1 MLLIIKFVAIFSIL
15 VILTPN
21 TKGCSSSSST
31 RRSPAP
37 RPDYPPRFTYCPS
50 YSSHEVAS
58 THATITW
65 PDPVATD
72 DRKSPSVS
80 RSGSPSGSTF
90 SEGRHSITYTARDS
104 AGQTAT
110 CVVSFSVVT
119 IRCSSIG
126 SSSYRSVSCTNSNIA
141 NSKCTF
147 SCSTGYYVNGA
158 SYVYCRTSRS
168 WSDSFPTC
176 SIRTCSPPP
185 TPSYGSRSCPHYN
198 YGATCSFSCN
208 SGYRL
213 SGSSTRVCDGSS
225 WSGTAPSCS
234 DTQSPTFSNCPSNI
248 VTTNADRTRSAV
260 VSYPTPSASD
270 NSGSTPSI
278 SKTRGQNSGTS
289 FSAGVH
295 SITFRATDGSGNYR
309 DCTFSITVNV
319 VSCSAVPS
327 QAGRTASCPHG
338 SLKGATCSFSCGV
351 GYHLSGPTS
360 VSCDSDGDWSAGF
373 ANCNAVTCP
382 QLSAPSSGSLASCSR
397 SHGSTCTFSCDT
409 GHELVGSASRQC
421 SHVSGESSGF
431 WSGSQPT
438 CRIKTCA
445 LPSVGTGLRFV
456 SRSTCSANGDNTV
469 NYGSV
474 CQYAC
479 NSGYHLSG
487 VTLRTCG
494 ASGSWLQALP
504 VCNAITCAL
513 SDLPVPTNGVRT
525 GCTGSSVAY
534 GDTCTLSCNRG
545 YSPTTQTVRTCQDGG
560 QGRGVWSDGTISC
573 STITCSPLSPPSHGR
588 VLACSR
594 GGTSVPA
601 NHRQSFDTQC
611 SIGCNSGYTLSAG
624 SSSRTCLVSGQW
636 DGQNAVCTDVTP
648 PSLQCPSDV
657 IAYAEPTQITAS
669 LTFSWE
675 PVQASD
681 ASGQYTAVLSSV
693 DGQASNSKPTSLT
706 EGTHPLI
713 YTATD
718 SSGNSATCSFDVTV
732 RVVRC
737 PIIDVPAHASVSGS
751 GCSTSST
758 SVRGTTCVFSCD
770 SGYERSSGSN
780 SRICLQDT
788 SVPYQGY
795 WGGTKPQCTA
805 VQCSISS
812 DPHGSVSG
820 CSGLTV
826 PYRETCVF
834 ICDVGFRTPAGESR
848 RTRSCQADRSWSGQP
863 FECSVQVTCPALQ
876 PLTNGAYHLPTCT
889 SAGNVY
895 GTVCTVNCDGGYE
908 LSGPSPVQCLDSG
921 LWSDS
926 RSASCTDVTDPVF
939 LGSCPSLVVEIADRG
954 AVTWTGRLV
963 PPQASDTSGH
973 VTVERVDGGDI
984 SASATYP
991 EGLTSIG
998 FQATDSSGNRAYCT
1012 ANLNVK
1018 VKRCPNLR
1026 QPEGGAVQTCTNH
1039 FGSSCNIVC
1048 NTGYQLSGSTVR
1060 TCEVA
1065 GSLGG
1070 NPYWSGT
1077 DTICTIRRC
1086 PVVVPPVNAL
1096 PSNCGGRPGNLAAFG
1111 SVCSFYCPHGFTP
1124 NGQSTV
1130 QCQAD
1135 GTWSEASFECEAIT
1149 CPKLNVGSNLVVSPP
1164 GCATS
1169 DPRYGQ
1175 QCVFSCDSE
1184 FTVHPITSAQ
1194 VTCLG
1199 NGEWSRG
1206 VSNLE
1211 CIDTEVPDFTSCP
1224 DQLLFYTDPLTH
1236 TAVISWSVSATDNDG
1251 STPDVTCDPQEGAS
1265 LPSGEYLVTC
1275 TATDLSGNQRRCYFD
1290 VVVRDRTCPQLYSPV
1305 FGFFVGPCSNKE
1317 GSSCTMS
1324 CNEGYRLVGS
1334 ADTTCQTVNGETK
1347 WVRDQEPICQVVTC
1361 STLESSDAQLDIQP
1375 FFCQSPSE
1383 PFAGSLCDIQCTD
1396 QYTLETQPGNT
1407 KASVECLSNGL
1418 WDLNVEETYT
1428 CIDKVPPRVIYCPP
1442 PITVTRTDVTK
1453 PVSVYFDLPFA
1464 IDNSKEAVQPV
1475 LTPSVTSP
1483 SDFDADTTISC
1494 LFQDSAGN
1502 QNSLCSIEIS
1512 VIDDAPPIIV
1522 RPCPADIEVTARG
1535 LQTAVTWEEPLFEDP
1550 GGKHVVVSNNF
1561 SPGNKFG
1568 VGNYQV
1574 EYTATNEMTGRQ
1586 TGCQFTVDVTVEAC
1600 APLETPANGA
1610 LACHE
1615 SGDGQICVLSCKPG
1629 FRAPPT
1635 SPTSFFCDSSGK
1647 WQPPRAVDCGSRSR
1661 PPRSTLP
1668 VKAMYDAEDCSKSGQ
1683 APQIASAFLEHLLR
1697 TQFADLCSSSSG
1709 CSFTDIKV
1717 TCGPVSSSRRSR
1729 GRDRGKRQVEDET
1742 IFAWQFEFE
1751 LGVAVDDSESVSD
1764 ESAVQAANATLLGYA
1779 NDLESFLPPVLEF
1792 PEDVGGNAAAF
1803 ENPLDVETVRL
1814 TCSDGAVPNVENTE
1828 CVACVAGSYFDDN
1841 QEKCVPCPAGSY
1853 QDEERQTGCKLC
1865 PDGTNTDGEGAKG
1878 LDECYELCP
1887 PGSSSLDGLFSCGQC
1902 EVGFY
1907 QPLAGQTSC
1916 ISCPDELSTPSLG
1929 ATDLAQCTEPCPSGS
1944 YSASGLSPCT
1954 LCPQRYYQPNVG
1966 QRFCLIC
1973 DGRQTTESAGS
1984 TSQAQCIDV
1993 DHCSSS
1999 PCLNSGSCENLIQ
2012 DYLCSCIPGF
2022 IGSNCEIEIDEC
2034 ETQPCQNGATCLDGV
2049 NSFSCT
2055 CTEGYTGPDCSV
2067 DINDCEQNPCLN
2079 GGTCQDGLSSFVCY
2093 CQPGF
2098 EGNLCETE
2106 RDPCSHQPCHNGGS
2120 CEAAGHEY
2128 QCRCATG
2135 FTGINCTSRVPA
2147 CSRNPCNN
2155 GDCVD
2160 TEGDSYRCNCYTGFT
2175 GQHCEDKIDYCDE
2188 LLCDNGGTCSQTRG
2202 GATCICPIEYAGE
2215 TCGHRRTICDDE
2227 RCENGATCN
2236 LLEIA
2241 GQRNEYAC
2249 DCVPGFTGRHCET
2262 NLDECASAPCSIHAD
2277 CLDSVNEYRCECHGG
2292 YEGVHCETEIDECE
2306 PGPCAS
2312 GSTCLDEI
2320 DGFRCLCRPGKT
2332 GPLCV
2337 DSIDY
2342 CRNATCLHG
2351 ASCINQELGYLCM
2364 CFDGYS
2370 GINCE
2375 IDINECLP
2383 NPCLNQASCV
2393 DAVASYACICQ
2404 PGYTGT
2410 NCEVEIDEC
2419 EDHRCENGATCIDLL
2434 NRYACECVFGHE
2446 GELCDVVT
2454 DYCASNPCAEGSS
2467 CLARI
2472 GGFSC
2477 LCPDWLTG
2485 DLCEENVDRCLGSP
2499 CQHGSTCVDGVAA
2512 GYRCLCTIGYIG
2524 LHCQTDL
2531 DDCHTQPCHHGGSC
2545 VDLVNGYTCQCP
2557 EGYSGTLCEENID
2570 DCSDHS
2576 CINGASCVDGV
2587 ASYHCN
2593 CSQDWMGQFCEE
2605 FIPCQRNPCNNGGVC
2620 GEDGGIRYCSCL
2632 LGFSGSLCE
2641 ENIDDCIGSAR
2652 CENGGECIDLVNDY
2666 FCECREGFSGDHC
2679 EMDGDDCVD
2688 EPCYNHATC
2697 VDGLAS
2703 FACLCP
2709 PAFSGEL
2716 CEEFI
2721 NPCEVQPCRNG
2732 GSCYNFGL
2740 TSVCECRAGFYGDRC
2755 EHETNEC
2762 QSSPCQNSGFCVDHV
2777 DGYECLCLPA
2787 FTGTDCQ
2794 TKLPGDADLKFETSG
2809 GADMLFLDGIYEEFD
2824 FTFLKLGYWF
2834 RATGHAGDFVLFEYT
2849 PINATEADLK
2859 VYNVSHIKVE
2869 LFGNETFELDRDL
2882 SDGQWHN
2889 LVVTAFPD
2897 EKIEIS
2903 LDGEFVENR
2912 TLPVAG
2918 IYFQL
2923 GGSARI
2929 GFTEGEN
2936 VAEVLVS
2943 GAHLWSYEVGETFT
2957 QCQPDDSGDVLA
2969 WEQILAMSQRGNARL
2984 PLTPSVC
2991 DDVNS
2996 CQENPCGGTC
3006 VDTLDGYYCIC
3017 PEGYTGD
3024 LCEYWID
3031 FCLEHYCQNDAS
3043 CVSTANNFT
3052 CLCPD
3057 HFTGPIC
3064 EIPIVTGGWSDWSL
3078 WSDCNVTC
3086 GNGTHTRER
3095 HCNNPIPA
3103 NGGADCQGPSSE
3115 VKACHNGTC
3124 PGCIDMV
3131 LPPHSTLDCRK
3142 RGEERQCG
3150 LYCVPPYTFTSPPA
3164 NVYTCGPTTN
3174 FSWSDG
3180 ARFGDDVVLPG
3191 CTARIRRS
3199 AVKIEVQIHL
3209 PGLTCESERDQLE
3222 AEDQLSLQLQKWK
3235 KEIPC
3240 LFQELCIISEVAVSN
3255 CHPETSYPRLFHS
3268 QANVARA
3275 VISLVQNVN
3284 NTQGDDNTD
3293 TTEDDADQHLQASID
3308 AIKQLVTSHGLDFGR
3323 PDKILIQDNSTIFV
3337 DGWDVCPPG
3346 TIESHQDH
3354 FCYPCSEGT
3363 YRTYDPLQ
3371 EDFECQLCPLNSY
3384 QDEEATDT
3392 CKVCPTGGKTIGYG
3406 STSLSDCLGEVE
3418 YSYWKSLEGEPGIN
3432 LHLYY
3437 WCIATVVV
3445 VVLLLATAFVIVRFQ
3460 RTKNFQQKLDVNT

>member
-1 MLLIIKFVAIFSIL
+1 MSFYKIATQNL
-15 VILTPN
+15 N
-21 TKGCSSSSST
+21 TKIIPISCLLCANKGCK
-31 RRSPAP
+31 PE
-37 RPDYPPRFTYCPS
+37 F
-50 YSSHEVAS
+50 
-58 THATITW
+58 
-65 PDPVATD
+65 
-72 DRKSPSVS
+72 KSIDQLL
-80 RSGSPSGSTF
+80 
-90 SEGRHSITYTARDS
+90 E
-104 AGQTAT
+104 
-110 CVVSFSVVT
+110 
-119 IRCSSIG
+119 
-126 SSSYRSVSCTNSNIA
+126 VSC
-141 NSKCTF
+141 K
-147 SCSTGYYVNGA
+147 
-158 SYVYCRTSRS
+158 
-168 WSDSFPTC
+168 
-176 SIRTCSPPP
+176 
-185 TPSYGSRSCPHYN
+185 
-198 YGATCSFSCN
+198 
-208 SGYRL
+208 
-213 SGSSTRVCDGSS
+213 
-225 WSGTAPSCS
+225 
-234 DTQSPTFSNCPSNI
+234 NC
-248 VTTNADRTRSAV
+248 
-260 VSYPTPSASD
+260 
-270 NSGSTPSI
+270 G
-278 SKTRGQNSGTS
+278 G
-289 FSAGVH
+289 
-295 SITFRATDGSGNYR
+295 
-309 DCTFSITVNV
+309 
-319 VSCSAVPS
+319 
-327 QAGRTASCPHG
+327 
-338 SLKGATCSFSCGV
+338 
-351 GYHLSGPTS
+351 
-360 VSCDSDGDWSAGF
+360 
-373 ANCNAVTCP
+373 
-382 QLSAPSSGSLASCSR
+382 
-397 SHGSTCTFSCDT
+397 
-409 GHELVGSASRQC
+409 
-421 SHVSGESSGF
+421 
-431 WSGSQPT
+431 
-438 CRIKTCA
+438 
-445 LPSVGTGLRFV
+445 
-456 SRSTCSANGDNTV
+456 
-469 NYGSV
+469 
-474 CQYAC
+474 
-479 NSGYHLSG
+479 
-487 VTLRTCG
+487 
-494 ASGSWLQALP
+494 
-504 VCNAITCAL
+504 AITCAL

-573 STITCSPLSPPSHGR
+573 STITCSPLSPPPHGR

-601 NHRQSFDTQC
+601 NRRQSFDTQC

-780 SRICLQDT
+780 SRVCLQDS
-788 SVPYQGY
+788 SVPSQGY

-954 AVTWTGRLV
+954 RSHGPAVLWCEFCGR
-963 PPQASDTSGH
+963 
-973 VTVERVDGGDI
+973 RVDGGDI

-1096 PSNCGGRPGNLAAFG
+1096 PSNCGGSPGNLAAFG

-1347 WVRDQEPICQVVTC
+1347 WVGSGTNM
-1361 STLESSDAQLDIQP
+1361 SSSLESSDAQLDIQP

-1383 PFAGSLCDIQCTD
+1383 PFAGSLCDVQCTD
-1396 QYTLETQPGNT
+1396 QYTLETQPANT

-1428 CIDKVPPRVIYCPP
+1428 CIDKVSPRVIYCPP

-1464 IDNSKEAVQPV
+1464 IDNSKEAVQNLYSHTDLFVKHFV
-1475 LTPSVTSP
+1475 LPAKTYSRIV
-1483 SDFDADTTISC
+1483 FQGISGAR
-1494 LFQDSAGN
+1494 DH
-1502 QNSLCSIEIS
+1502 
-1512 VIDDAPPIIV
+1512 DAPPIIV

-1535 LQTAVTWEEPLFEDP
+1535 LQTAVSWEEPLFEDP
-1550 GGKHVVVSNNF
+1550 GGKHVVVSSNF

-1568 VGNYQV
+1568 VGNYRV

-1600 APLETPANGA
+1600 APLETRLNGA
-1610 LACHE
+1610 LAAMNLGMVRYASYPASLVSVHLLHLQRH
-1615 SGDGQICVLSCKPG
+1615 SSVTPPG
-1629 FRAPPT
+1629 NGSHLELWT
-1635 SPTSFFCDSSGK
+1635 
-1647 WQPPRAVDCGSRSR
+1647 VDLAKILEISRGIGHARSR

-1668 VKAMYDAEDCSKSGQ
+1668 VKAMYDAEDCSKAGQ

-1779 NDLESFLPPVLEF
+1779 NISRVSYHPCWSFQKTCINGDL
-1792 PEDVGGNAAAF
+1792 
-1803 ENPLDVETVRL
+1803 R
-1814 TCSDGAVPNVENTE
+1814 
-1828 CVACVAGSYFDDN
+1828 VACVAGSYFDDN
-1841 QEKCVPCPAGSY
+1841 RRSVCRALQAATRMRRGKQAVSFV
-1853 QDEERQTGCKLC
+1853 R
-1865 PDGTNTDGEGAKG
+1865 GTNTNGEGAKG

-1916 ISCPDELSTPSLG
+1916 ISCPDELSSV
-1929 ATDLAQCTEPCPSGS
+1929 SGS
-1944 YSASGLSPCT
+1944 NRPSPMYRTLPIWQLFCIGIKSMHPLPTKVLPTKHWTTVLLDLRRTTDNRVCRQHQSGT
-1954 LCPQRYYQPNVG
+1954 M
-1966 QRFCLIC
+1966 
-1973 DGRQTTESAGS
+1973 
-1984 TSQAQCIDV
+1984 
-1993 DHCSSS
+1993 HC
-1999 PCLNSGSCENLIQ
+1999 
-2012 DYLCSCIPGF
+2012 CIPGF

-2079 GGTCQDGLSSFVCY
+2079 GGTCQDGLSLFVCY

-2106 RDPCSHQPCHNGGS
+2106 RDPCSHQPCHNGGF

-2128 QCRCATG
+2128 QCRCATAEYQ
-2135 FTGINCTSRVPA
+2135 PA
-2147 CSRNPCNN
+2147 VETLATT

-2188 LLCDNGGTCSQTRG
+2188 LLCDNGGTCSQTRE

-2292 YEGVHCETEIDECE
+2292 YEG
-2306 PGPCAS
+2306 
-2312 GSTCLDEI
+2312 
-2320 DGFRCLCRPGKT
+2320 
-2332 GPLCV
+2332 
-2337 DSIDY
+2337 
-2342 CRNATCLHG
+2342 
-2351 ASCINQELGYLCM
+2351 
-2364 CFDGYS
+2364 
-2370 GINCE
+2370 
-2375 IDINECLP
+2375 
-2383 NPCLNQASCV
+2383 
-2393 DAVASYACICQ
+2393 
-2404 PGYTGT
+2404 
-2410 NCEVEIDEC
+2410 
-2419 EDHRCENGATCIDLL
+2419 
-2434 NRYACECVFGHE
+2434 
-2446 GELCDVVT
+2446 
-2454 DYCASNPCAEGSS
+2454 
-2467 CLARI
+2467 
-2472 GGFSC
+2472 
-2477 LCPDWLTG
+2477 
-2485 DLCEENVDRCLGSP
+2485 
-2499 CQHGSTCVDGVAA
+2499 
-2512 GYRCLCTIGYIG
+2512 
-2524 LHCQTDL
+2524 
-2531 DDCHTQPCHHGGSC
+2531 
-2545 VDLVNGYTCQCP
+2545 
-2557 EGYSGTLCEENID
+2557 
-2570 DCSDHS
+2570 
-2576 CINGASCVDGV
+2576 
-2587 ASYHCN
+2587 
-2593 CSQDWMGQFCEE
+2593 
-2605 FIPCQRNPCNNGGVC
+2605 
-2620 GEDGGIRYCSCL
+2620 
-2632 LGFSGSLCE
+2632 
-2641 ENIDDCIGSAR
+2641 
-2652 CENGGECIDLVNDY
+2652 
-2666 FCECREGFSGDHC
+2666 
-2679 EMDGDDCVD
+2679 
-2688 EPCYNHATC
+2688 
-2697 VDGLAS
+2697 
-2703 FACLCP
+2703 
-2709 PAFSGEL
+2709 
-2716 CEEFI
+2716 
-2721 NPCEVQPCRNG
+2721 
-2732 GSCYNFGL
+2732 
-2740 TSVCECRAGFYGDRC
+2740 
-2755 EHETNEC
+2755 
-2762 QSSPCQNSGFCVDHV
+2762 
-2777 DGYECLCLPA
+2777 
-2787 FTGTDCQ
+2787 
-2794 TKLPGDADLKFETSG
+2794 
-2809 GADMLFLDGIYEEFD
+2809 
-2824 FTFLKLGYWF
+2824 
-2834 RATGHAGDFVLFEYT
+2834 
-2849 PINATEADLK
+2849 
-2859 VYNVSHIKVE
+2859 
-2869 LFGNETFELDRDL
+2869 
-2882 SDGQWHN
+2882 
-2889 LVVTAFPD
+2889 
-2897 EKIEIS
+2897 
-2903 LDGEFVENR
+2903 
-2912 TLPVAG
+2912 
-2918 IYFQL
+2918 
-2923 GGSARI
+2923 
-2929 GFTEGEN
+2929 
-2936 VAEVLVS
+2936 
-2943 GAHLWSYEVGETFT
+2943 
-2957 QCQPDDSGDVLA
+2957 
-2969 WEQILAMSQRGNARL
+2969 
-2984 PLTPSVC
+2984 
-2991 DDVNS
+2991 
-2996 CQENPCGGTC
+2996 
-3006 VDTLDGYYCIC
+3006 
-3017 PEGYTGD
+3017 
-3024 LCEYWID
+3024 
-3031 FCLEHYCQNDAS
+3031 
-3043 CVSTANNFT
+3043 
-3052 CLCPD
+3052 
-3057 HFTGPIC
+3057 
-3064 EIPIVTGGWSDWSL
+3064 
-3078 WSDCNVTC
+3078 
-3086 GNGTHTRER
+3086 
-3095 HCNNPIPA
+3095 
-3103 NGGADCQGPSSE
+3103 
-3115 VKACHNGTC
+3115 
-3124 PGCIDMV
+3124 
-3131 LPPHSTLDCRK
+3131 
-3142 RGEERQCG
+3142 
-3150 LYCVPPYTFTSPPA
+3150 
-3164 NVYTCGPTTN
+3164 
-3174 FSWSDG
+3174 
-3180 ARFGDDVVLPG
+3180 
-3191 CTARIRRS
+3191 
-3199 AVKIEVQIHL
+3199 
-3209 PGLTCESERDQLE
+3209 
-3222 AEDQLSLQLQKWK
+3222 
-3235 KEIPC
+3235 
-3240 LFQELCIISEVAVSN
+3240 
-3255 CHPETSYPRLFHS
+3255 
-3268 QANVARA
+3268 
-3275 VISLVQNVN
+3275 
-3284 NTQGDDNTD
+3284 
-3293 TTEDDADQHLQASID
+3293 
-3308 AIKQLVTSHGLDFGR
+3308 
-3323 PDKILIQDNSTIFV
+3323 
-3337 DGWDVCPPG
+3337 
-3346 TIESHQDH
+3346 
-3354 FCYPCSEGT
+3354 
-3363 YRTYDPLQ
+3363 
-3371 EDFECQLCPLNSY
+3371 
-3384 QDEEATDT
+3384 
-3392 CKVCPTGGKTIGYG
+3392 
-3406 STSLSDCLGEVE
+3406 
-3418 YSYWKSLEGEPGIN
+3418 
-3432 LHLYY
+3432 
-3437 WCIATVVV
+3437 
-3445 VVLLLATAFVIVRFQ
+3445 
-3460 RTKNFQQKLDVNT
+3460 